1 MRMFDGVSYVQ
12 RVRWRIRGLWLVVLG
27 MLIYMVVVG
36 ETSGGDSRTM
46 TQLAQTVSRLI
57 FFGGLIY
64 ILVQI
69 HRYKK
74 LLSSPALLRGQRML
88 EQDERRMW
96 LHDKSGGIVVDL
108 LLVVLLFS
116 TLTAALYHQVLFFF
130 SLFLLLLTV
139 ILKGAVWLIC
149 DRMG

>member
-12 RVRWRIRGLWLVVLG
+12 
-27 MLIYMVVVG
+27 
-36 ETSGGDSRTM
+36 
-46 TQLAQTVSRLI
+46 
-57 FFGGLIY
+57 
-64 ILVQI
+64 
-69 HRYKK
+69 
-74 LLSSPALLRGQRML
+74 PALLRGQRML

-139 ILKGAVWLIC
+139 ILKGAVWLVC